1 MPPPRAGRAGWAGW
15 AILVALCACASAGFL
30 GSKFGGPTSK
40 KAPGPVEKWTSCL
53 GRWVTKER
61 EYSVQCFTEVN
72 ETIQDV
78 IKDTQ
83 SIDCGGEYAVAAGC
97 VLDCLF
103 MKRGEL
109 LKSGELSPDTP
120 PIWPKTYRNVYVQV
134 IYPSCNAYVSA
145 VPMCSKTWTY
155 KKCLKQRMNHRMKS
169 MMGEEEVKGLI
180 SRWPYSNY

>member
-1 MPPPRAGRAGWAGW
+1 MCDPPRA
-15 AILVALCACASAGFL
+15 FL
-30 GSKFGGPTSK
+30 GAVQNPASSNARRGPRGLRGAGSDRPCGLAHGDGVEEGGGPRPSERQRDK
-40 KAPGPVEKWTSCL
+40 
-53 GRWVTKER
+53 VTKER
-61 EYSVQCFTEVN
+61 EYALQCFTEVN

-83 SIDCGGEYAVAAGC
+83 SIDCGGEYAVAAG
-97 VLDCLF
+97 
-103 MKRGEL
+103 L

-120 PIWPKTYRNVYVQV
+120 PIWPKTYRNLYVQV

-169 MMGEEEVKGLI
+169 MMSEEVKGLI
-180 SRWPYSNY
+180 SR